1 MNRAVIVVAFD
12 EVDVAKAMTR
22 RDWIKEIFKG
32 FDNVNIYMAV
42 EEASKEVLSIVE
54 KK

>member
-32 FDNVNIYMAV
+32 FA
-42 EEASKEVLSIVE
+42 KEVLSIVE